1 MFVDKFMFKYNNL
14 DMIFKVIEYF
24 RFLDYLDIS
33 ENFVLNFIELDV
45 FIGLESIV
53 IIDLRDCNIFL
64 I

>member
-1 MFVDKFMFKYNNL
+1 
-14 DMIFKVIEYF
+14 MIFKVIEYF